1 MHEKMV
7 DEAVLTQPMVRLMGS
22 LTSDLPEAR
31 TEYSKTE
38 LAVCAGIGYA
48 TIHRIWPMV
57 KHLHLV
63 IPARKVGAVELFR
76 ANPDSKVLQSYR
88 DLVKTLLTVELRAP
102 MATGISKAA
111 TSEPARLRKMGSHG
125 ARVTQ
130 PTPT

>member
-7 DEAVLTQPMVRLMGS
+7 DEAVLTQPMVRLMGL

-31 TEYSKTE
+31 AEYSKTE

-48 TIHRIWPMV
+48 TIHRVWPMV
-57 KHLHLV
+57 EHLHLV

-88 DLVKTLLTVELRAP
+88 DLVKTLLAVELR
-102 MATGISKAA
+102 ATGISKAA
-111 TSEPARLRKMGSHG
+111 TSEPDRLRKMGSHV

-130 PTPT
+130 PTPI